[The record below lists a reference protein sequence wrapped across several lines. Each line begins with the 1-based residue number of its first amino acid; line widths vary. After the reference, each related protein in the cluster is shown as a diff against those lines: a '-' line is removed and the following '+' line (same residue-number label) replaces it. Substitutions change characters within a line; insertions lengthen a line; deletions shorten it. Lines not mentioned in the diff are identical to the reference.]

1 MALSLLGLAGCGN
14 VLTFNSVSSREEL
27 PKQASHIF
35 IGVIEDQ
42 ELLAWPWHRAI
53 VPATEAGGY
62 WRILRR
68 RLKIETV
75 VRGIETRP
83 AIDFY
88 EVYWTGAAVGQWN
101 TNRTGKRALFLL
113 RLENGRY
120 RQVQDWYPSIFRIS
134 GGPYS
139 RLPLDDSR
147 PVWERVALLY
157 WWIKPDQETPPLSI
171 ASDPGGAL
179 SLWRTV
185 KLQRGLLLHPS
196 LEIRAWA
203 CRGLLNRSLG
213 QDECWDLFT
222 DAERLQIKEQDA
234 KLPPKSELAHRR
246 NEWQMHSAAL
256 HWKWSKEREVRRVLT
271 AINNRRLRIE
281 FCRLYELEYPGDR
294 DNACPADRPPPATIV
309 TEAGDVPLVGS
320 WPR

>member
-1 MALSLLGLAGCGN
+1 M
-14 VLTFNSVSSREEL
+14 

-68 RLKIETV
+68 RLRIETV
-75 VRGIETRP
+75 VRGNETRP
-83 AIDFY
+83 AIDVY
-88 EVYWTGAAVGQWN
+88 EVYWTGGAAGKWNSTQTGQ
-101 TNRTGKRALFLL
+101 RALFLL

-120 RQVQDWYPSIFRIS
+120 RQVQDWDRSIFSIS
-134 GGPYS
+134 GGPHN

-147 PVWERVALLY
+147 PVWERIALLN
-157 WWIKPDQETPPLSI
+157 WWVKTNQEEPPLSI
-171 ASDPGGAL
+171 AADPGGAL
-179 SLWRTV
+179 SHWRIV
-185 KLQRGLLLHPS
+185 KLQRGLLRHRS
-196 LEIRAWA
+196 LKIRAWA
-203 CRGLLNRSLG
+203 CEGLLPWGQG
-213 QDECWDLFT
+213 QDECWDTFS
-222 DAERLQIKEQDA
+222 DDERKQFGKFPSAEEIRKNREDLQLQGAARYWKRFGDQD
-234 KLPPKSELAHRR
+234 E
-246 NEWQMHSAAL
+246 
-256 HWKWSKEREVRRVLT
+256 RRVLT
-271 AINNRRLRIE
+271 AVNNRRLRTE
-281 FCRLYELEYPGDR
+281 FCRLYELEYPGNR